1 MEEYKKS
8 MLGYETLKKKELQ
21 LTSLVLGL
29 LSTISLFLYF
39 DLIRVHPVVL
49 FTIGLAIS
57 LIFAIKTK
65 SVSLY
70 YDRIERYLKKH
81 HKELSKDRRFIFF
94 LDNQLTQNFLGNE
107 EELKILLKSKNYEE
121 KLSKKIENSFFLY
134 ESLEKSEKKNHTL
147 LDY

>member
-1 MEEYKKS
+1 M
-8 MLGYETLKKKELQ
+8 
-21 LTSLVLGL
+21 
-29 LSTISLFLYF
+29 FLYF
-39 DLIRVHPVVL
+39 DLIRVHPAVL

-65 SVSLY
+65 SVSRY